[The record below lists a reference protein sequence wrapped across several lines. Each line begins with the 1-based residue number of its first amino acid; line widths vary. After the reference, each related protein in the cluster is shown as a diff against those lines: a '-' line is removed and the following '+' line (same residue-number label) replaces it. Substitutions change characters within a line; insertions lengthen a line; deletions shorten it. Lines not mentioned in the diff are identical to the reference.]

1 MCGISLFAKGSA
13 DPFERNSIFFQSLR
27 AGQFGHAGD
36 PDKPGLGNIQG
47 KSYGDI
53 TNFSRAEIWALLV
66 REKW

>member
-1 MCGISLFAKGSA
+1 MCGRSLFAMPSA
-13 DPFERNSIFFQSLR
+13 DPFERNSIFFQSFR

-36 PDKPGLGNIQG
+36 TNKPGLGNIQG

-53 TNFSRAEIWALLV
+53 PNFSRAEIWSLLV